1 MEFSKVKRNHSEVLH
16 TATQIRAMVDLAE
29 WAGQLLNRHVTVTE
43 AGRWIDAL
51 GAPDSPTYQ
60 SWVVRWARA
69 GLFEA

>member
-1 MEFSKVKRNHSEVLH
+1 MDSITTNNNHSEVLH

-51 GAPDSPTYQ
+51 GAPDSPAYQ
-60 SWVVRWARA
+60 SWVARWVRA
-69 GLFEA
+69 GLHVA